1 MERQNDIQQ
10 TIPGVHVSLS
20 RVGITGAEKFIRIRY
35 KGKENIFYS
44 EMELYVDLSPKQMGV
59 HMSRFSDVVNEVVDE
74 IVRQEALDIESLA
87 EKVSRR
93 VLEKQ
98 RAVRSEVNIRAKCL
112 VEKQTPVS
120 HQSTQ
125 EIYNLIG
132 IAVSTEE
139 KTKKL
144 IGVEAWGM
152 NTCPCAQ
159 EMVRTN
165 SRERLLAHGFSEEE
179 TEKVLGLIPMASHN
193 QRGKGSLLI
202 GADGKIRAEDLV
214 GIVEASMSSEIY
226 DLLKRPDELYVV
238 EKAHSRP
245 RFVEDSVREML
256 SMVLERYPN
265 LPGDAFVLAKQ
276 ENYEGIHSYDV
287 FAERYGTV
295 EEIRKEIQGRAHVT
309 RHTSIREWLDW

>member
-1 MERQNDIQQ
+1 
-10 TIPGVHVSLS
+10 
-20 RVGITGAEKFIRIRY
+20 
-35 KGKENIFYS
+35 
-44 EMELYVDLSPKQMGV
+44 
-59 HMSRFSDVVNEVVDE
+59 
-74 IVRQEALDIESLA
+74 EALDIESLA

-98 RAVRSEVNIRAKCL
+98 RAVRSEVNIRAKCV

>member
-1 MERQNDIQQ
+1 
-10 TIPGVHVSLS
+10 
-20 RVGITGAEKFIRIRY
+20 
-35 KGKENIFYS
+35 
-44 EMELYVDLSPKQMGV
+44 
-59 HMSRFSDVVNEVVDE
+59 
-74 IVRQEALDIESLA
+74 
-87 EKVSRR
+87 
-93 VLEKQ
+93 
-98 RAVRSEVNIRAKCL
+98 
-112 VEKQTPVS
+112 
-120 HQSTQ
+120 
-125 EIYNLIG
+125 
-132 IAVSTEE
+132 
-139 KTKKL
+139 
-144 IGVEAWGM
+144 
-152 NTCPCAQ
+152 
-159 EMVRTN
+159 MVRTN

-202 GADGKIRAEDLV
+202 GADGKIRAKDLV

-309 RHTSIREWLDW
+309 RNTSIREWLDW

>member
-1 MERQNDIQQ
+1 MEQENDIQQ

-35 KGKENIFYS
+35 NGKEDLFYS
-44 EMELYVDLSPKQMGV
+44 EMELYVDLNPRQMGV

-74 IVRQEALDIESLA
+74 IVREEALDIESLA
-87 EKVSRR
+87 EKISRR

-98 RAVRSEVNIRAKCL
+98 RAVRSEVRIKAKYAMD
-112 VEKQTPVS
+112 KKTPIS

-132 IAVSTEE
+132 IAVSTGE

-159 EMVRTN
+159 EMVRTR

-214 GIVEASMSSEIY
+214 AIVEASMSSEIY

-256 SMVLERYPN
+256 SMVLERYPD
-265 LPGDAFVLAKQ
+265 LPDDAFVLAKQ

-295 EEIRKEIQGRAHVT
+295 EEIRKEIQGQAHVT
-309 RHTSIREWLDW
+309 RHTSIGEWLDW